1 MNETLQMGTQRINR
15 ELPIPYY
22 FQIAEIL
29 RGMIADADG
38 VPGPD
43 AEVALPSENEL
54 CSLHDV
60 TRATVRH
67 ALELLEREGLIYRKK
82 GKGTF
87 LRRRVQLD
95 LARLCSTT
103 RDMQARGWV
112 PGTRLLS
119 VRILVPSLHI
129 QHQLRS
135 EAETPVW
142 EINRLRL
149 ADGEPISLQ
158 WSYLSCQRV
167 PELDRHDLTGSL
179 YETLSSAYGIELRTA
194 EQVIRT
200 RLATIEEAPLLGVPE
215 GAPVF
220 VIDRTSYDQ
229 AGKPVEHL
237 HALWRGDRY
246 DLQIRLT
253 A

>member
-1 MNETLQMGTQRINR
+1 MSTTIRVGSRRIDR
-15 ELPIPYY
+15 ALPIPYY

-29 RGMIADADG
+29 RGMIADTDL
-38 VPGPD
+38 GPE
-43 AEVALPSENEL
+43 AEVSLPSENEL
-54 CSLHDV
+54 CSLYSV

-67 ALELLEREGLIYRKK
+67 ALDLLEHEGLVFRRK

-103 RDMQARGWV
+103 KDMQARGWV

-119 VRILVPSLHI
+119 TQETAAAAHVQRQLQVPDPAL
-129 QHQLRS
+129 
-135 EAETPVW
+135 VW
-142 EINRLRL
+142 EIHRLRL

-158 WSYLSCQRV
+158 WSFISSQRA
-167 PELDRHDLTGSL
+167 PGLGRHDLQGSL
-179 YETLSSAYGIELRTA
+179 YDTLHSAYGIELRTA

-200 RLATIEEAPLLGVPE
+200 RLATDEEAHLLE
-215 GAPVF
+215 IAAGAPVF

-229 AGKPVEHL
+229 SGVPVEYL

-246 DLQIRLT
+246 DLHIRLSS
-253 A
+253 

>member
-1 MNETLQMGTQRINR
+1 MNVTLQMGTQRINR

-29 RGMIADADG
+29 RGMIADAGG

-43 AEVALPSENEL
+43 VEVALPSENEL
-54 CSLHDV
+54 CSFHDV

-82 GKGTF
+82 GKGSF

-119 VRILVPSLHI
+119 VRALVPSPHI
-129 QHQLRS
+129 QHQLQS
-135 EAETPVW
+135 EAGTPVW

-179 YETLSSAYGIELRTA
+179 YETLSSAYGIELRNA
-194 EQVIRT
+194 DQVIRT

-229 AGKPVEHL
+229 AGKAVEHL

>member
-1 MNETLQMGTQRINR
+1 MGTSFRMGERRIDR
-15 ELPIPYY
+15 ALPIPYY

-29 RGMIADADG
+29 RGMIADTEL
-38 VPGPD
+38 GPE
-43 AEVALPSENEL
+43 AEVSLPSENEL
-54 CSLHDV
+54 CSLYSV

-67 ALELLEREGLIYRKK
+67 ALDLLEREGLVFRKK

-112 PGTRLLS
+112 PTTRVLS
-119 VRILVPSLHI
+119 VGEVAPVKHV
-129 QHQLRS
+129 QHQLGIPDPPR
-135 EAETPVW
+135 TW
-142 EINRLRL
+142 EIHRLRL

-158 WSYLSCQRV
+158 WSFIAVQRA
-167 PELDRHDLTGSL
+167 PGLDRHDLAGSL
-179 YETLSSAYGIELRTA
+179 YDTLHTAYGIELRTA

-200 RLATIEEAPLLGVPE
+200 RPVTDEEALLLEIPS

-220 VIDRTSYDQ
+220 VLDRTSRDQ
-229 AGKPVEHL
+229 AGAPAEYL

-246 DLQIRLT
+246 DLHIRLSS
-253 A
+253 

>member
-1 MNETLQMGTQRINR
+1 MSETMKVGERRIDR
-15 ELPIPYY
+15 ALPIPYY
-22 FQIAEIL
+22 YQIAEIL
-29 RGMIADADG
+29 RGMIADSRT
-38 VPGPD
+38 GPD
-43 AEVALPSENEL
+43 AEVALPSENEM
-54 CSLHDV
+54 CSLYSV

-67 ALELLEREGLIYRKK
+67 ALDLLEREGLVYRRK

-103 RDMQARGWV
+103 KDMQARGWV
-112 PGTRLLS
+112 PGTRLLGA
-119 VRILVPSLHI
+119 RLVTATVHI
-129 QHQLRS
+129 QRQLRVTD
-135 EAETPVW
+135 APQVW

-158 WSYLSCQRV
+158 WSYVSAQRA
-167 PELDRHDLTGSL
+167 PRLDEHDLAGSL
-179 YETLSSAYGIELRTA
+179 YDTLHAAYGIELRTA

-200 RLATIEEAPLLGVPE
+200 RMATDEEALILEIPA

-220 VIDRTSYDQ
+220 VIDRTSFDQ
-229 AGKPVEHL
+229 NEKPVEYL

-246 DLQIRLT
+246 DLQIRLS

>member
-1 MNETLQMGTQRINR
+1 MNETIQMGAQRINR
-15 ELPIPYY
+15 DLPIPYY

-29 RGMIADADG
+29 RGMIAD
-38 VPGPD
+38 VEVGPD
-43 AEVALPSENEL
+43 AEVSLPSENEL
-54 CSLHDV
+54 CALYDV

-112 PGTRLLS
+112 PGTRLL
-119 VRILVPSLHI
+119 RMRTLMPSPHI

-135 EAETPVW
+135 EATTPVW

-149 ADGEPISLQ
+149 ADDEPISLQ
-158 WSYLSCQRV
+158 WSYLPCQRV
-167 PELDRHDLTGSL
+167 PDLDRHDLTGSL
-179 YETLSSAYGIELRTA
+179 YETLSSAYAIELRTA

-200 RLATIEEAPLLGVPE
+200 RMATGEEAPLLGVPE

-229 AGKPVEHL
+229 AGNPVEYL

-246 DLQIRLT
+246 DLQIRLS